1 MKGEEKAKF
10 RFPPPN
16 PKGPVNPEATDAG
29 PAPSSGHSLNKDN
42 TQQHI
47 KSMLADAAM
56 LLQQAVP
63 STSLPGATAVPAV
76 PISPAPKGPGPAA
89 GNVGQADNT
98 VTPGTP
104 VTLAALSAPCSAAA
118 NGRVAAVLS
127 SAPYR
132 TWCTHVQNTGQSE
145 I

>member
-1 MKGEEKAKF
+1 M
-10 RFPPPN
+10 
-16 PKGPVNPEATDAG
+16 NPEATDAG

-98 VTPGTP
+98 V
-104 VTLAALSAPCSAAA
+104 AALSAPCSAAA

-127 SAPYR
+127 SPPYR
-132 TWCTHVQNTGQSE
+132 TWCTHVKNTGQSE